1 MYVVATNF
9 CLALPC
15 SCLAKHTNLFLSPVK
30 PPPCPVLMWKLFSCL
45 TESGAH
51 SQKSGRGHSTA
62 QPFGQTEPSRNQD
75 GYIRLGNLDMTML
88 GYLGVAAQ
96 EYILYP
102 GENLKW
108 TLHCPP
114 QFSGKTFFTDDIAHT
129 TNTQSLISV
138 LF

>member
-1 MYVVATNF
+1 MHIRKRVA
-9 CLALPC
+9 AD
-15 SCLAKHTNLFLSPVK
+15 
-30 PPPCPVLMWKLFSCL
+30 
-45 TESGAH
+45 
-51 SQKSGRGHSTA
+51 TA

-96 EYILYP
+96 EYIVP
-102 GENLKW
+102 RGELEMDIA
-108 TLHCPP
+108 LPP
-114 QFSGKTFFTDDIAHT
+114 QFSDKTFFTDDIAHT